1 MTRTQRVDGQAT
13 KEKLLECAG
22 RLIAEQG
29 YERTTSKAI
38 CQLAGAN
45 AAAINYHFGS
55 REGLYRELL
64 TLVHQRLMS
73 LDVIQQIA
81 EAPDEPRRKLRR
93 FMAHFLK
100 QTLLD
105 KSWELSVWAREL
117 LHPSPVFAEIF
128 AQNIVP
134 KRDAMLQVFS
144 EYTGR
149 SADDPCL
156 PGAILGFMAPF
167 GVLFLGRQKSLGYE
181 VTYQESRVTLIQLL
195 HSLQRFAFAG
205 LDAFVVK
212 K

>member
-1 MTRTQRVDGQAT
+1 MIRTQRGDGLAT
-13 KEKLLECAG
+13 RENLLECAG
-22 RLIAEQG
+22 RLIAEHG
-29 YERTTSKAI
+29 YERTTSKEI

-45 AAAINYHFGS
+45 VAAINYHFGS

-73 LDVIQQIA
+73 LDTIQQIA
-81 EAPDEPRRKLRR
+81 DGPGEPRQKLRR
-93 FMAHFLK
+93 LMAHFLK
-100 QTLLD
+100 QTLRD
-105 KSWELSVWAREL
+105 KSWELRVWAREL

-134 KRDAMLQVFS
+134 KRAAIVQVFS

-149 SADDPCL
+149 PQDDPHL
-156 PGAILGFMAPF
+156 PGVILGFLAPF
-167 GVLFLGRQKSLGYE
+167 GILFLGRQESLGYE
-181 VTYQESRVTLIQLL
+181 VTYQTSRVTLIQLL